1 MRGIDA
7 IMVKRINAETIIALL
22 LLIAIIFILNPV
34 EYKVNEN
41 GVFLLKN
48 THVLSTELLKNKDEI
63 ADIRKQIEANKNKIK
78 EYKDGFKESDY
89 IINLLNEDINDI
101 ETYCGMTD
109 LRGKGIMIRI
119 ADNMENTGGNFN
131 LDIVHDIDIAVIIND
146 LRDAGAEAIAINGKR
161 IINSTEII
169 CAGPLIRING
179 KGVAAPFVIK
189 AIGDADVL
197 SDAIYSLDSYAYTL
211 MNEYGIKISTIR
223 SNDIL
228 IPKHQ
233 ETVEYKYVYSVEESW

>member
-1 MRGIDA
+1 
-7 IMVKRINAETIIALL
+7 MVKKINTEAILALL
-22 LLIAIIFILNPV
+22 LLIAIMFILNPV
-34 EYKVNEN
+34 EYKINKN

-48 THVLSTELLKNKDEI
+48 THILSTELLENKDEI
-63 ADIRKQIEANKNKIK
+63 ANIKKQIEDNKNKIK
-78 EYKDGFKESDY
+78 EYENELKESAY
-89 IINLLNEDINDI
+89 IIDLLNEDIDDI
-101 ETYCGMTD
+101 ETYCGMRD

-197 SDAIYSLDSYAYTL
+197 SDVIYSSDSYAYKL
-211 MNEYGIKISTIR
+211 MNVYGIKINTIK